1 VIEACRNRG
10 FEEIVSLDSDFSKTD
25 LEEIFDVARTYGVAY
40 RYADRFLLNESRKT
54 EVTFVAGVP
63 LVEVVS
69 IGLGPWGRVLKRGFD
84 VSVSA
89 LLIAAL
95 SPVLVLAALAVWLSD
110 FHPPVY
116 RSVRVGRLG
125 QPFAMFK
132 FRSMRPDADKLKAQ
146 LVKKNERTDGPLFK
160 IENDP
165 RITKV

>member
-1 VIEACRNRG
+1 MEACRNRD
-10 FEEIVSLDSDFSKTD
+10 FEEIVSLDSDFSKND
-25 LEEIFDVARTYGVAY
+25 LEEIFEVARTYGVAY
-40 RYADRFLLNESRKT
+40 RYADRFLLGESKKT
-54 EVTFVAGVP
+54 EVSFVAGVP

-84 VSVSA
+84 FVVA
-89 LLIAAL
+89 LCLIVAL
-95 SPVLVLAALAVWLSD
+95 SPVLILAALAVWLSD

-125 QPFAMFK
+125 QHFSMFK
-132 FRSMRPDADKLKAQ
+132 FRSMRPDADKLKAE
-146 LVKKNERTDGPLFK
+146 LIKKNERTDGPLFK